1 MDFYFIKTNGKN
13 KFAVHNNYLFKKHS
27 VLNGTEYYKCKN
39 TSCKSKLML
48 VNGSFSKVSE
58 HIPHVSHQIEIL
70 KQLAI
75 NKMKDKVS
83 LNLNYTECSL

>member
-1 MDFYFIKTNGKN
+1 
-13 KFAVHNNYLFKKHS
+13 
-27 VLNGTEYYKCKN
+27 
-39 TSCKSKLML
+39 ML

-58 HIPHVSHQIEIL
+58 HIPPVSHQIEIL

-83 LNLNYTECSL
+83 LNLNYIECSL